1 MAKLETA
8 TFGGGCFWG
17 TEELFRQ
24 ILGVKETVVGYMG
37 GSKEKPTYQEVCDD
51 TTGHVEVVQ
60 MTYDP
65 AITTYEKLLEVFW
78 MAHHPTQANGQG
90 NDMGSQYRPVIFYH
104 SPEQKKI
111 AEKSK
116 KEEQKKHSA
125 PIATSIEP
133 AAAFWRAEEYHQK
146 YLVKNPGGY
155 CHINVKA
162 VLAKAQK

>member
-1 MAKLETA
+1 META

-17 TEELFRQ
+17 TEELFRR
-24 ILGVKETVVGYMG
+24 IDGVKETAAGYMG
-37 GSKEKPTYQEVCDD
+37 GDKENPTYKEVCSD

-60 MTYDP
+60 VKFDP
-65 AITTYEKLLEVFW
+65 SETTYEKLLSAFW

-90 NDMGSQYRPVIFYH
+90 NDIGSQYRPVIFYH
-104 SPEQKKI
+104 SDEQKKI

-116 KEEQKKHSA
+116 AEEQKKYSE

-133 AAAFWRAEEYHQK
+133 AGKFWRAEEYHQK

-155 CHINVKA
+155 CHIDVEA
-162 VLAKAQK
+162 VMRKIE